1 LDYLDRVRLLAIDH
15 PSDVEVYPNERFAS
29 NPPFPEFKVIASRD
43 AHAPAGAWDDRGRDV
58 LPLLLERD
66 RKYVAD
72 FPSAPYQGFAAMH
85 TLELD
90 LGEWNASR
98 PLRLLLD
105 GFTDYFTANSM
116 YAAWQAGIQPVAPYV
131 EAQDGSG
138 RWTRVIEDM
147 GFPAGLA
154 RTMVADLTGKLPAGT
169 RRIRIV
175 TNLKIY
181 WDRIRIDNS
190 SPEVPFRTSEVPLAD
205 ARLGFRGYPQVVE
218 GNPKNDIHY
227 IYENVSATGP
237 YTRQTG
243 YYTRYG
249 DVKELVAA
257 TDNKYVIFG
266 SGDEV
271 AVNFDPSKLP
281 PVPERWTRDYFFYAD
296 GFAKDMDFY
305 AAYGDTVSPLPFHT
319 LVPYPYPD
327 GIGYPLDADHL
338 NYILNYNTRPV
349 SGPAGPSLL
358 FRYAK

>member
-1 LDYLDRVRLLAIDH
+1 
-15 PSDVEVYPNERFAS
+15 
-29 NPPFPEFKVIASRD
+29 
-43 AHAPAGAWDDRGRDV
+43 
-58 LPLLLERD
+58 
-66 RKYVAD
+66 
-72 FPSAPYQGFAAMH
+72 
-85 TLELD
+85 
-90 LGEWNASR
+90 
-98 PLRLLLD
+98 
-105 GFTDYFTANSM
+105 
-116 YAAWQAGIQPVAPYV
+116 
-131 EAQDGSG
+131 
-138 RWTRVIEDM
+138 M

-154 RTMVADLTGKLPAGT
+154 RTMVADLTDKLPAGT

-190 SPEVPFRTSEVPLAD
+190 SPEIPFKTSEVPLAD

-237 YTRQTG
+237 YTRQAG

-257 TDNKYVIFG
+257 SDNKYVIFG

-271 AVNFDPSKLP
+271 SVNFDPSKLP
-281 PVPERWTRDYFFYAD
+281 PVPANWTRDYFFYAD

-305 AAYGDTVSPLPFHT
+305 AAFGDTVSPLPFHT
-319 LVPYPYPD
+319 LVPYPYPN

-338 NYILNYNTRPV
+338 NYILIYNTRPV
-349 SGPAGPSLL
+349 DGPTGATYQ
-358 FRYAK
+358 FRYSH